1 MSTLTLNAQAIES
14 AVNKLPLQ
22 GRVMLRLLLLQY
34 FDISQEDVEYMAADR
49 PDPRMQSGM
58 KPALASFASKEKV
71 QSVVDRAAQY
81 RRFVRMRRER
91 AWLEMEILRKLI
103 ALNGTQLAIAERLL
117 TDTYSVPA
125 DRVRTIRQD
134 ARAAVARPFLRS
146 LDTQWD
152 EDTISEEDYLK
163 ERLALELQSLVR
175 RLERERRQ
183 FDLAQREYQ
192 TVSNQPLLDHEI
204 GHIWGI
210 PSGALSARKAKY
222 LSQLAASLLA
232 DSAPAGTPSGTSQ
245 LTPID
250 IWQEAI
256 RTLAAGPVERSLAS
270 YDGLERTESAFMD
283 KVQAFVWN
291 RLPEETQTK
300 FWLSM
305 VKGGSTNAVHSELGW
320 SVFGLQRLNAVLG
333 ETDLSPESL
342 EQELKAR
349 VAPKPKVP
357 AGELTDQSEAAPH
370 IGEMA
375 EHVLNSFFGDGRS
388 ANEIQRQ

>member
-1 MSTLTLNAQAIES
+1 MSTMSALTLRPQAIES

-34 FDISQEDVEYMAADR
+34 FDISREDVEYMAADR

-58 KPALASFASKEKV
+58 KPALASFASKEKL
-71 QSVVDRAAQY
+71 QSVEDRAAQY
-81 RRFVRMRRER
+81 RRFIRMRRER

-103 ALNGTQLAIAERLL
+103 ALNSAQAAMIERQL
-117 TDTYSVPA
+117 TDTYGVPA
-125 DRVRTIRQD
+125 ERVRTIRQD

-146 LDTQWD
+146 LDAQWE

-163 ERLALELQSLVR
+163 ERLALELQFLVR

-183 FDLAQREYQ
+183 FDVAQREYQ
-192 TVSNQPLLDHEI
+192 TVSNQPLQDHEI
-204 GHIWGI
+204 AHIWGI

-222 LSQLAASLLA
+222 LSQFAASLLA
-232 DSAPAGTPSGTSQ
+232 DGPPETSQ

-250 IWQEAI
+250 VWQEAF
-256 RTLAAGPVERSLAS
+256 RALAASPVERSLAP

-283 KVQAFVWN
+283 KAQAFVWN
-291 RLPEETQTK
+291 RIPEETQTK
-300 FWLSM
+300 FWLSI
-305 VKGGSTNAVHSELGW
+305 VKGGSTNAVHAELGW
-320 SVFGLQRLNAVLG
+320 SVFGLQRLNAVLS
-333 ETDLSPESL
+333 EIDLSPESL

-349 VAPKPKVP
+349 LSPKPKVP
-357 AGELTDQSEAAPH
+357 AGELPVPSEAAPH
-370 IGEMA
+370 ISEMA